1 MSDYVMM
8 SDILYVTA
16 VRGTVPKSEVEIEMA
31 EEVGPPVSAWCY
43 VR

>member
-31 EEVGPPVSAWCY
+31 EEDLQFLLGVM
-43 VR
+43 